1 MTVCVI
7 AGGKGGVG
15 RTTTA
20 VNLAVAMEQFGHRTV
35 VVDAD
40 LDTGDLGTMLGL
52 ASPESIQSVLAGQGS
67 LGDAL
72 VETAGDVTVLPGES
86 SLDAYAAADPDG
98 LPDVF
103 DSLRDAFDLV
113 FVDTGAGL
121 SHQTTV
127 ALAAADETLLVTT
140 PADASV
146 ADASLT
152 AALADRAD
160 ADVTGAV
167 VTRAT
172 AETDL
177 YALGDELGVP
187 VLGAVPDDPAATG
200 QAPLTVHAV
209 GSSAALWYG
218 RVADCL
224 ADGFFADAAPADVE
238 AAFYEEWY
246 DDDGTP
252 VIAAGEDEPDEE
264 SDDAGDADNDV
275 DEDAAETSED
285 TAESPAED
293 DDAPYMASM
302 WMHDGY

>member
-20 VNLAVAMEQFGHRTV
+20 VNLAIAMEQFGHETV

-40 LDTGDLGTMLGL
+40 LDTGDLGVTLDL
-52 ASPESIQSVLAGQGS
+52 TPAESIQSVLAGEGAVQ
-67 LGDAL
+67 DAL
-72 VETAGDVTVLPGES
+72 VETVGDVTVLPAES
-86 SLDAYAAADPDG
+86 SLDAYAAADPEV

-103 DSLRDAFDLV
+103 DSLRDSFDLV

-140 PADASV
+140 PDDAAV

-160 ADVTGAV
+160 GDVTGIL

-177 YALGDELGVP
+177 YALGEELGVP
-187 VLGAVPDDPAATG
+187 VLGAVPDDPGATDR
-200 QAPLTVHAV
+200 APLTVHAV
-209 GSSAALWYG
+209 QSAAALWYG
-218 RVADCL
+218 RVANCL
-224 ADGFFADAAPADVE
+224 ADGFFADAAPADIE
-238 AAFYEEWY
+238 AAFYGEWF
-246 DDDGTP
+246 DDDGQP
-252 VIAAGEDEPDEE
+252 VIADEDGAETDVGDGTEERADE
-264 SDDAGDADNDV
+264 AGDAN
-275 DEDAAETSED
+275 
-285 TAESPAED
+285 AESTE